1 MTPVFLDMLSKFNLK
16 HKIYNLSHLP
26 LIARV
31 DQNSCV
37 HTITLSGHHMYG
49 MLPLTSKEK
58 SIIKD
63 DVLK

>member
-1 MTPVFLDMLSKFNLK
+1 
-16 HKIYNLSHLP
+16 
-26 LIARV
+26 V

-49 MLPLTSKEK
+49 MLSLTSKEK